1 MPTLGLPWN
10 GFYVSLKKITP
21 MILVGNA
28 VLSDDI
34 KENLF
39 VCDLEACKGACCV
52 EGDSGAPLED
62 DETKIL
68 EEIYPFVKDY
78 ITEEGRQVIA
88 AQGTW
93 VIDSDGDKV
102 TPTLGANRECAYAL
116 YDERGILKCG
126 IEQAYLAGKTSWKK
140 PISCHLYPIRVTKYD
155 QYDALNYNRWH
166 ICDPACQLGKSLQVP
181 LYVFLKEALVR
192 KYGEAWYA
200 ELLEDIEVKLNEAVG
215 T

>member
-1 MPTLGLPWN
+1 VPTLGLPWN

-34 KENLF
+34 KENFF

-88 AQGTW
+88 EQGTW

-200 ELLEDIEVKLNEAVG
+200 ELLEDIEGSN
-215 T
+215 

>member
-1 MPTLGLPWN
+1 
-10 GFYVSLKKITP
+10 
-21 MILVGNA
+21 MILVGDV

-34 KENLF
+34 KENFF

-62 DETKIL
+62 EETKIL
-68 EEIYPFVKDY
+68 EDIYPLVKDY
-78 ITEEGRQVIA
+78 ITAEGRAVIE

-93 VIDSDGDKV
+93 VIDADGDKV

-181 LYVFLKEALVR
+181 LYRFLKEALVR

-200 ELLEDIEVKLNEAVG
+200 ELVEDIEGSKKA
-215 T
+215 

>member
-10 GFYVSLKKITP
+10 GFYVSLKKTTP

-34 KENLF
+34 KENFF

-126 IEQAYLAGKTSWKK
+126 IEQAYLDGKISWKK

-192 KYGEAWYA
+192 KYGEAWYV
-200 ELLEDIEVKLNEAVG
+200 ELLEDIEGSN
-215 T
+215 

>member
-1 MPTLGLPWN
+1 
-10 GFYVSLKKITP
+10 
-21 MILVGNA
+21 MILVGDV

-34 KENLF
+34 KENFF

-62 DETKIL
+62 EETKIL
-68 EEIYPFVKDY
+68 EDIYPLVKDY
-78 ITEEGRQVIA
+78 ITAEGRAVIE

-93 VIDSDGDKV
+93 VIDADGDKV

-181 LYVFLKEALVR
+181 LYAFLKEALVR

-200 ELLEDIEVKLNEAVG
+200 ELVEDIEGSKKA
-215 T
+215 

>member
-10 GFYVSLKKITP
+10 GFYVSLKKLTP

-34 KENLF
+34 KENFF

-192 KYGEAWYA
+192 KYGETWYA
-200 ELLEDIEVKLNEAVG
+200 ELLEDIEGSN
-215 T
+215 

>member
-1 MPTLGLPWN
+1 
-10 GFYVSLKKITP
+10 

-34 KENLF
+34 KENFF
-39 VCDLEACKGACCV
+39 VCDLAACKGACCV
-52 EGDSGAPLED
+52 EGDSGAPLEE

-116 YDERGILKCG
+116 YDDRGILKCG
-126 IEQAYLAGKTSWKK
+126 IEQAYLDGKISWKK

-200 ELLEDIEVKLNEAVG
+200 ELLEDIEGSN
-215 T
+215 

>member
-1 MPTLGLPWN
+1 
-10 GFYVSLKKITP
+10 

-34 KENLF
+34 KENFF
-39 VCDLEACKGACCV
+39 VCNLEACKGACCV

-62 DETKIL
+62 EETKIL
-68 EEIYPFVKDY
+68 EDIYPLVKDY
-78 ITEEGRQVIA
+78 ITAEGRAVIE

-93 VIDSDGDKV
+93 VIDADGDKV

-181 LYVFLKEALVR
+181 LYAFLKEALVR

-200 ELLEDIEVKLNEAVG
+200 ELVEDIEGSKKA
-215 T
+215 

>member
-1 MPTLGLPWN
+1 
-10 GFYVSLKKITP
+10 
-21 MILVGNA
+21 MILVGNV

-34 KENLF
+34 KENFFL
-39 VCDLEACKGACCV
+39 CDLEACKGACCV
-52 EGDSGAPLED
+52 EGDSGAPLDD

-68 EEIYPFVKDY
+68 EEIYPLVKDY
-78 ITEEGRQVIA
+78 ITEEGRQVIE

-116 YDERGILKCG
+116 YDARGILKCG
-126 IEQAYLAGKTSWKK
+126 IEQAYLDGKTSWKK
-140 PISCHLYPIRVTKYD
+140 PISCHLYPIRLTKYD

-181 LYVFLKEALVR
+181 LYAFLKDALVR
-192 KYGEAWYA
+192 KYGEAWYE
-200 ELLEDIEVKLNEAVG
+200 ELIEDIEGSK
-215 T
+215 